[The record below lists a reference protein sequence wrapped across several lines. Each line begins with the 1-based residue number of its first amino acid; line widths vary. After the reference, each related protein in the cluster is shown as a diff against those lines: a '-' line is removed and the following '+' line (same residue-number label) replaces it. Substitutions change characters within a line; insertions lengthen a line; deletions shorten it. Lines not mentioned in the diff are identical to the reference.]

1 MPSKLCNERSGLSAH
16 FLLLKLVLFDRGL
29 VLSGW
34 ECLEEFL
41 LKWSYIIYTYYERL
55 WFWTVNAL
63 LPFRVH
69 CSNDT
74 KTIAGFI
81 TGNNR
86 CIITQ
91 FWCRLFW
98 CQVLYMLQHNFS
110 LLYAQD
116 FLTDIALYN
125 WLMLSYTGMSIA
137 LLAIVK
143 LFLINLEI
151 GIVVFA
157 CFSRIQSDITE
168 VCYVYSITHIFLYS
182 KRRKYE

>member
-1 MPSKLCNERSGLSAH
+1 
-16 FLLLKLVLFDRGL
+16 
-29 VLSGW
+29 
-34 ECLEEFL
+34 
-41 LKWSYIIYTYYERL
+41 
-55 WFWTVNAL
+55 
-63 LPFRVH
+63 
-69 CSNDT
+69 
-74 KTIAGFI
+74 
-81 TGNNR
+81 
-86 CIITQ
+86 
-91 FWCRLFW
+91 
-98 CQVLYMLQHNFS
+98 MLQHKFS

-116 FLTDIALYN
+116 FLTDIAVYN

-137 LLAIVK
+137 LLANVK